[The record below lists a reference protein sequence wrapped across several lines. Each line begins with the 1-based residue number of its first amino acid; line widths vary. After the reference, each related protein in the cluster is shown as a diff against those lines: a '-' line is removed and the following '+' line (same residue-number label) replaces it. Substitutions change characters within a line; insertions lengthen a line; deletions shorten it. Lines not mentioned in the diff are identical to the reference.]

1 MSNRFR
7 RFMLLYSVWMIGFS
21 SASVADDAPV
31 KRITDR
37 ADSDLVT
44 ALLSRGM
51 TDTANQFCETWLSRA
66 PSGSDDAARWLIEWS
81 RVKLAEMLRAA
92 PEDSAEYSAKAV
104 AELERFLGNHPEHP
118 REPWL
123 LFQKEMVSL
132 AEVRRAVLMASVKP
146 PEDPMRNQVL
156 KRMVETSIRLR
167 DLSQGLEEKIAIA
180 RNTSRDNQQV
190 RELISLA
197 ILVAAQRIESV
208 MLRGE
213 LFEEGSD
220 DFIASANESREASQE
235 LLTSLPVG
243 SEGRDELT
251 KHLAESLRRL
261 GELEQAANTAGP
273 LLLSSPDDASL
284 RALAAR
290 ILIDQDNVA
299 QATRLL
305 DAWTSGNSSSNLD
318 IDLVRLQV
326 AIREAQ
332 AQAGAQAG
340 AQLRATAQAQKAVGD
355 WIQRIGTRHGD
366 FARRRAERLVLG
378 TSIASGGNKLDP
390 RIIIAQ
396 AATRLREGNAQQAAE
411 MLESAS
417 RAATEPAAALQ
428 LAIAGAAT
436 FQKAKDIASA
446 ARLLREISL
455 THYEQGDAPKLH
467 LQSALLQSQTAAP
480 EALIEHL
487 QEGIMTW
494 PSDPASMTAIDWLIR
509 IHDARGQW
517 LEKAEAA
524 TLGHPSWMTQERLE
538 QATTHWAN
546 AIVAVPFA
554 KRDPLARTAIDAFG
568 KYDSAAGGNESIAFL
583 ATLFRNRD
591 GLSSVDANTSG
602 PAWIRWLLLVRK
614 GGAVT
619 ETPDLTGLTEPLQ
632 IAAADRLIADGND
645 SVQEQKAMGRA
656 VLSLVGT
663 TASIQAA
670 QAHGWV
676 GDWAEAESMLDELRR
691 QAPGDLSIAQQS
703 ASLLARAPDERARRA
718 GLELWM
724 SLSSQLKQGSDP
736 WHQAKLATI
745 TTMKS
750 LGESEEAKRLADFIL
765 LTQPDLAPQRVKQ
778 YRDASR

>member
-1 MSNRFR
+1 MSKRFPQ
-7 RFMLLYSVWMIGFS
+7 FVLLCSVWFIS
-21 SASVADDAPV
+21 PASLADDAPV
-31 KRITDR
+31 KRVTDR

-44 ALLSRGM
+44 ALLARGM
-51 TDTANQFCETWLSRA
+51 TDTANKFCETGLSRA

-81 RVKLAEMLRAA
+81 RVKIAEMLRAA
-92 PEDSAEYSAKAV
+92 PEDSAAFSAKAI

-118 REPWL
+118 REAWL
-123 LFQKEMVSL
+123 LFQKELVSL
-132 AEVRRAVLMASVKP
+132 ADVRRAVLMASVKP
-146 PEDPMRNQVL
+146 PADPMRDQVL
-156 KRMVETSIRLR
+156 KQMVETSIRLR
-167 DLSQGLEEKIAIA
+167 DLSQRLEEEIAIA
-180 RNTSRDNQQV
+180 RNASRDNQQV

-197 ILVAAQRIESV
+197 ILVASRRIESV

-213 LFEEGSD
+213 LFEAGSD

-235 LLTSLPVG
+235 LLTSLPAG

-261 GELEQAANTAGP
+261 GELEQAADAVRP

-305 DAWTSGNSSSNLD
+305 DAWTSGNASSNLD

-332 AQAGAQAG
+332 EQP
-340 AQLRATAQAQKAVGD
+340 TAEAQKTVGD

-378 TSIASGGNKLDP
+378 TSIATGGNKLDP

-428 LAIAGAAT
+428 LAIAGAAA
-436 FQKAKDIASA
+436 FQKAEDIASA
-446 ARLLREISL
+446 ARLLRETSL
-455 THYEQGDAPKLH
+455 THYEQVDAPKLH

-494 PSDPASMTAIDWLIR
+494 PSEPASMTAIDWLIR

-524 TLGHPSWMTQERLE
+524 TLGHPSWMTRERLE
-538 QATTHWAN
+538 QATTQWAD
-546 AIVAVPFA
+546 AIIAVPFA
-554 KRDPLARTAIDAFG
+554 ERDPLARKAIDAFG
-568 KYDSAAGGNESIAFL
+568 KYDASAGANESTAFL

-591 GLSSVDANTSG
+591 GLSGVDANASG
-602 PAWIRWLLLVRK
+602 PAWIRWLLLIRK

-619 ETPDLTGLTEPLQ
+619 ETPDLTGVTEPLRV
-632 IAAADRLIADGND
+632 AAADRLIADGNV
-645 SVQEQKAMGRA
+645 SVQEQKAMGQA

-663 TASIQAA
+663 TGSIQAA
-670 QAHGWV
+670 QAHGWL
-676 GDWAEAESMLDELRR
+676 GDWKIAESMLDELRR

-718 GLELWM
+718 GLKLWM

-745 TTMKS
+745 ATMKS

-765 LTQPDLAPQRVKQ
+765 LTQPDLAPQWVKQ